1 MAIILAN
8 LPASIESLPN
18 PGPTDL
24 SSSIV
29 NGTGNAPALN
39 TRAKSPD
46 SWTEKFPVIWPFEKI
61 WPCITGALI
70 TLLSRTIA
78 NGFPIFLPVILPNFF
93 HLMYLMQT

>member
-1 MAIILAN
+1 MKHLQKTIYSIINKHKDHYSKMATKLAN

-39 TRAKSPD
+39 TRAKSLD
-46 SWTEKFPVIWPFEKI
+46 S
-61 WPCITGALI
+61 
-70 TLLSRTIA
+70 
-78 NGFPIFLPVILPNFF
+78 
-93 HLMYLMQT
+93 

>member
-29 NGTGNAPALN
+29 NGTGNAPLKYN
-39 TRAKSPD
+39 LEELD
-46 SWTEKFPVIWPFEKI
+46 WNWLV
-61 WPCITGALI
+61 
-70 TLLSRTIA
+70 
-78 NGFPIFLPVILPNFF
+78 
-93 HLMYLMQT
+93 H